1 MQDKKHK
8 IEHGKIKKSHVCVDN
23 ENEKEKKRKIN

>member
-23 ENEKEKKRKIN
+23 ENEKRKEKKN